1 MRHVLT
7 LLEMTS
13 EDIRRIFELTRELK
27 ANLQDGVR
35 EPVLAGRVQALLFEK
50 QSLRTRVS
58 FEAAMAHLG
67 GTSMFLGQDVGWG
80 KRESASDF
88 GQVLAQYVDVIVC
101 RASSH
106 TQVEELARYAGCPV
120 INGLTDLAHPCQAL
134 ADLYTLDEIHGPL
147 EGKRLAYVGDAN
159 NVARSLAVACGKLG
173 VEFAIASPPKYQFD
187 RAFLEQLTTAAPDV
201 RVLQTGDPAEAVRGA
216 IAVYTDVWTSM
227 GQEAQAAERREA
239 FKKFQVN
246 AALMEEAPEGAVFL
260 HCLPARRGEEVTD
273 EVIDGHY
280 SAVLVQAAN
289 RMHLQKGLLVW
300 LLREVNREGGVGQ

>member
-7 LLEMTS
+7 LLELTTA
-13 EDIRRIFELTRELK
+13 DIRRIFHLSKDLK
-27 ANLQDGVR
+27 DKLIAGIR
-35 EPVLAGRVQALLFEK
+35 EPVLPGRVMAMLFEK
-50 QSLRTRVS
+50 PSLRTRVS

-67 GTSMFLGQDVGWG
+67 GTALFLGQDVGWQ
-80 KRESASDF
+80 KRETAADF
-88 GQVLAQYVDVIVC
+88 GQVLSQYVDVIVC

-106 TQVEELARYAGCPV
+106 DRVEELARYSTCPV

-134 ADLYTLDEIHGPL
+134 ADLFTLDEIHGPL

-173 VEFAIASPPKYQFD
+173 VEFAIASPLGYQFD
-187 RAFLEQLTTAAPDV
+187 RPFLEVLTTHAPQV
-201 RVLQTGDPAEAVRGA
+201 RLLQTTDPREAVRGA
-216 IAVYTDVWTSM
+216 IGVYTDVWTSM
-227 GQEAQAAERREA
+227 GQEAESEVRKQAFAGY
-239 FKKFQVN
+239 QVN
-246 AALMEEAPEGAVFL
+246 ANLMEHAPEGAVFL

-289 RMHLQKGLLVW
+289 RMHVQKGLLAW
-300 LLREVNREGGVGQ
+300 LLHEVNEG